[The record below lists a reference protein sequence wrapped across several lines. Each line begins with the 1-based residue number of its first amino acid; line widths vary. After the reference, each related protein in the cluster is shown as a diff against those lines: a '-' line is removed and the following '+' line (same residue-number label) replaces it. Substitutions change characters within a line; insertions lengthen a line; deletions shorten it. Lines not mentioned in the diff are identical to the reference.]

1 MKKTTIL
8 LCTILISGTLLAQI
22 NRGGEPYAFS
32 HPVGKPAEVTMPAVD
47 VQKYIDEDKAESRNS
62 DGIKKPFRFGA
73 ELDVN
78 LSQENSG
85 TWSVLPDG
93 SRLWQLQIT
102 SEGAKSLN
110 FIFDR
115 FYIPEG
121 GRVFI
126 YTPDREYVAGA
137 FTHQSLNPEHVFST
151 SLYPGNSVIIEC
163 YEPLSATGETDISL
177 STVVHG
183 YRNFLFDIDK
193 GNYGNSGSCNININC
208 PEGTNWQTE
217 KRAVALILKGGS
229 AHCTGTLINNTSNDG
244 TPYFLTAYHCID
256 GYSPSNFVF
265 VFRHEAA
272 TCSGSTGPTQYT
284 INYASVIAS
293 GSNSDFALLRLNDTI
308 PLNYNPYFAGW
319 SRESSSAT
327 SATGIHHPSGDVKK
341 ISLTGRLSSSSYNSS
356 NNDGTHWK
364 VSSWTDGTTEGGSS
378 GSAIFNHNHLIV
390 GQLHG
395 GTAGCDY
402 TSGSD
407 YYGKLAYSWTNNSA
421 SSSSARLKDWL
432 DPTNTGATTCAGMDP
447 CTSSLSNNARISD
460 NGTVTEICGNTG
472 VVPKIE
478 ITNRGNNVLT
488 SLALKCQ
495 IDNQPVQSYNWS
507 GSLALNNSAAYTF
520 PRITNLSVGNHSI
533 KIWCELPNN
542 SSDEDRSDDT
552 VNVQLSVT
560 DGFQVGYRA
569 TSSTDMSW
577 FSSLISWVVKDE
589 NGNTVFQKTSMSD
602 QEISESNCLPA
613 GCYTLYI
620 TYSRYLNSYKSL
632 FSFEGLVGGEVVASG
647 NGVDS
652 LRFCTSDLG
661 ISSPDGDFKI
671 NVFPNPVEK
680 NKIVT
685 ISTEVNTQNY
695 QILDMTGKTCLSGEM
710 ENGHANVSLWGLAE
724 GIYLI
729 RVFGEDGAAS
739 RKLIVG
745 K

>member
-1 MKKTTIL
+1 M
-8 LCTILISGTLLAQI
+8 LISGTLLAQI
-22 NRGGEPYAFS
+22 NRGGEPYAFTHQVS
-32 HPVGKPAEVTMPAVD
+32 EPSTVMMPPVD
-47 VQKYIDEDKAESRNS
+47 VQKYIDEDEASGKENN
-62 DGIKKPFRFGA
+62 GIKRPFRFGA

-78 LSQENSG
+78 LSLENSG

-93 SRLWQLQIT
+93 GRLWQLQIS

-110 FIFDR
+110 FIFDS

-121 GRVFI
+121 GKAFI
-126 YTPDREYVAGA
+126 YTPDRKYVAGA
-137 FTHQSLNPEHVFST
+137 FTHQSMNPEHVFST
-151 SLYPGNSVIIEC
+151 SLYPGSSVIIEC
-163 YEPLSATGETDISL
+163 YEPASATGETAISL
-177 STVVHG
+177 SVVVHG
-183 YRNFLFDIDK
+183 YRDFLFKSDK
-193 GNYGNSGSCNININC
+193 GNYGSSGSCNININC

-293 GSNSDFALLRLNDTI
+293 GSNSDFALLRLNDTV
-308 PLNYNPYFAGW
+308 PLSYNPYFAGW

-327 SATGIHHPSGDVKK
+327 SAAGIHHPSGDVKK

-378 GSAIFNHNHLIV
+378 GSAIFNQNHLIV

-421 SSSSARLKDWL
+421 SSTSSRLNAWL

-447 CTSSLSNNARISD
+447 CTSSLSNNARITD
-460 NGTVTEICGNTG
+460 NGTITEICGSTG
-472 VVPKIE
+472 LLPEIE

-520 PRITNLSVGNHSI
+520 PRITNLSVGNHRL
-533 KIWCELPNN
+533 KMWCESPNN
-542 SSDEDRSDDT
+542 ATDQDRSDDT
-552 VNVQLSVT
+552 VDLRITVT
-560 DGFQVGYRA
+560 DGYQVGYRA

-589 NGNTVFQKTSMSD
+589 HGNTVFQKTSMSN
-602 QEISESNCLPA
+602 QEITESDCLPA

-661 ISSPDGDFKI
+661 ITNPNGDFKI
-671 NVFPNPVEK
+671 TLSPNPAGKDKV
-680 NKIVT
+680 VT
-685 ISTEVNTQNY
+685 ITTEANTRNY
-695 QILDMTGKTCLSGEM
+695 QILDMAGKICLSGEM
-710 ENGHANVSLWGLAE
+710 ENGYANVSLSGLAE
-724 GIYLI
+724 GIYLV
-729 RVFGEDGAAS
+729 RVFGEDASSS
-739 RKLIVG
+739 RKLIISE
-745 K
+745 